1 MLLPAVLRWPILGT
15 ILIASWEALRN
26 LAATV
31 WGSDLIYAPVCPCLG
46 LWLGANP
53 SRDPIH
59 MDTYTSLLPVL
70 CQSLHRCLQYP
81 SGKLSWTS
89 LLMLACLC
97 ILSLSGCWGSLCP
110 WTSDT
115 CYPKD
120 LWHFIFLF
128 LTAVC
133 WAICW
138 PPALPVSSLKMQSW
152 NPARSSFPRPCVFIA
167 LAFRLRANFQ
177 MCLLWNR
184 LSEGPLWG

>member
-1 MLLPAVLRWPILGT
+1 MLLPAVLWWMILGAV
-15 ILIASWEALRN
+15 LCASWDTLRN

-31 WGSDLIYAPVCPCLG
+31 CGSDLIYAPVCPCLR
-46 LWLGANP
+46 LCLVVNP
-53 SRDPIH
+53 SWDPIH
-59 MDTYTSLLPVL
+59 IDSFTSLLPTL
-70 CQSLHRCLQYP
+70 CQSLNRHLQYTP
-81 SGKLSWTS
+81 EKLLWTS
-89 LLMLACLC
+89 LLMLACMC
-97 ILSLSGCWGSLCP
+97 VLSLSGWWGSLCP

-120 LWHFIFLF
+120 LWHFISLF
-128 LTAVC
+128 LTAVH
-133 WAICW
+133 WVICW

-152 NPARSSFPRPCVFIA
+152 NPARSCFPRPCVFIA